1 MSDLATLA
9 VMRDVFAIAGLSLA
23 LALLVYGA
31 LRLTQDVHWNLEG
44 NVLVR
49 PYNTVDVCVALGLLS
64 LMVWGGM
71 QSREGAPKVEE
82 MPDAV
87 SAAGLFFSA
96 VILLFLSLLL
106 VGYLTIYRGLNPAE
120 MFGLRQ
126 MSMARAFGVAVVA
139 VVVVVLC
146 MGVVLYVVS
155 AMGVGWKGLDDSPQ
169 DTVKIFQNTGNFV
182 SKVLLGV
189 LAVVVAPLSEEIF
202 FRGFLYGAV
211 KRFTDR
217 WFAAIFSALVFAAV
231 HQHVGSLVPLFLL
244 AIGFALVYEA
254 TGCLLVPV
262 FMHALFNAGNL
273 VALTLQGQGQG

>member
-23 LALLVYGA
+23 IALTVYGV
-31 LRLTQDVHWNLEG
+31 LRVTQDLHWNLEG

-49 PYNTVDVCVALGLLS
+49 PYNTVDVCVALALLS

-71 QSREGAPKVEE
+71 QRSEGGSPKVEE
-82 MPDAV
+82 LSDAA

-96 VILLFLSLLL
+96 VILIFLSLML

-126 MSMARAFGVAVVA
+126 MSMARAFGVSIGAVLL
-139 VVVVVLC
+139 VVLS
-146 MGVVLYVVS
+146 MGVILYIATS
-155 AMGVGWKGLDDSPQ
+155 LGLGWKDVDNSPQ
-169 DTVKIFQNTGNFV
+169 DTVKIFKNSGNV
-182 SKVLLGV
+182 MSKVLLGV

-202 FRGFLYGAV
+202 FRGFLYGVV

-244 AIGFALVYEA
+244 AIGFALAYET

-273 VALTLQGQGQG
+273 VALSL

>member
-23 LALLVYGA
+23 IALTVYGV
-31 LRLTQDVHWNLEG
+31 LRVTQDLHWNLEG

-49 PYNTVDVCVALGLLS
+49 PYNTVDVCVALALLS
-64 LMVWGGM
+64 LMVWGGL
-71 QSREGAPKVEE
+71 QRSEGGSPKVEE
-82 MPDAV
+82 LSDAA

-96 VILLFLSLLL
+96 VILIFLSLML

-126 MSMARAFGVAVVA
+126 MSMARALGVSVGAVVL
-139 VVVVVLC
+139 VVLS
-146 MGVVLYVVS
+146 MGVILYLATS
-155 AMGVGWKGLDDSPQ
+155 LGLGWKDVDNSPQ
-169 DTVKIFQNTGNFV
+169 DTVKIFKNSGNV
-182 SKVLLGV
+182 MSKVLLGV

-202 FRGFLYGAV
+202 FRGFLYGVV

-244 AIGFALVYEA
+244 AIGFALAYET

-273 VALTLQGQGQG
+273 VALSL

>member
-23 LALLVYGA
+23 IALTVYGV
-31 LRLTQDVHWNLEG
+31 LRVTQDLHWNLEG

-49 PYNTVDVCVALGLLS
+49 PYNTVDVCVALALLS
-64 LMVWGGM
+64 LMVWGGLRR
-71 QSREGAPKVEE
+71 SEGGSPKVEE
-82 MPDAV
+82 LSDAA

-96 VILLFLSLLL
+96 VILIFLSLML

-126 MSMARAFGVAVVA
+126 MSMARALGVSVGAVLL
-139 VVVVVLC
+139 VVLS
-146 MGVVLYVVS
+146 MGVILYIATS
-155 AMGVGWKGLDDSPQ
+155 LGLGWKDVDNSPQ
-169 DTVKIFQNTGNFV
+169 DTVKIFKNSGNIM

-202 FRGFLYGAV
+202 FRGFLYGVV

-217 WFAAIFSALVFAAV
+217 WFAAVFSALVFAAV

-244 AIGFALVYEA
+244 AIGFALAYER

-273 VALTLQGQGQG
+273 VALSL

>member
-23 LALLVYGA
+23 IALTVYGV
-31 LRLTQDVHWNLEG
+31 LRVTQDLHWNLEG

-49 PYNTVDVCVALGLLS
+49 PYKTVDVCVALALLS

-71 QSREGAPKVEE
+71 QRSEGGAPKVEE
-82 MPDAV
+82 LSDAA

-96 VILLFLSLLL
+96 LILIFLSLML

-126 MSMARAFGVAVVA
+126 MSMARAFGVSIGAVLL
-139 VVVVVLC
+139 VVLS
-146 MGVVLYVVS
+146 MWLIFIITTALGL
-155 AMGVGWKGLDDSPQ
+155 GWKDVDSSPQ
-169 DTVKIFQNTGNFV
+169 DTVKIFKNPGNVV

-189 LAVVVAPLSEEIF
+189 LAVVVAPLAEEIF
-202 FRGFLYGAV
+202 FRGFLYGVV

-244 AIGFALVYEA
+244 AIGFALAYES

-273 VALTLQGQGQG
+273 VALSLQG

>member
-23 LALLVYGA
+23 IALTVYGV
-31 LRLTQDVHWNLEG
+31 LRVTQDLHWNLEG

-49 PYNTVDVCVALGLLS
+49 PYKTVDVCVALALLS

-71 QSREGAPKVEE
+71 QRGEEGTPKVEE
-82 MPDAV
+82 LSDAA

-96 VILLFLSLLL
+96 VILIFLSLLL

-126 MSMARAFGVAVVA
+126 MSMARAFGVSIGAVLL
-139 VVVVVLC
+139 VVLS
-146 MGVVLYVVS
+146 MGLVLYVATS
-155 AMGVGWKGLDDSPQ
+155 LGLGWKDVDSSPQ
-169 DTVKIFQNTGNFV
+169 DTVKIFKNSGNVV

-202 FRGFLYGAV
+202 FRGFLYGVV

-231 HQHVGSLVPLFLL
+231 HHHVGSLVPLFLL
-244 AIGFALVYEA
+244 AIGFALAYET

-273 VALTLQGQGQG
+273 AALSLQG